1 MAEHVRFPI
10 EGMTCTSCVARITR
24 SVRKLEGV
32 ASVKVDLATGSA
44 TVAYDP
50 AQTSLVAVG
59 EAVERAGY
67 KPRLSEAE
75 PWIAQRRLGWFTR
88 LGL

>member
-1 MAEHVRFPI
+1 MAEHIRFPI

-24 SVRKLEGV
+24 SVRKVAGV
-32 ASVKVDLATGSA
+32 ESVKVDLATDSA
-44 TVAYDP
+44 AVAYDP
-50 AQTSLVAVG
+50 ARTSLIAIG

-67 KPRLSEAE
+67 EARLSDAE
-75 PWIAQRRLGWFTR
+75 PWVVLHRRGWLAR